1 LHYSSAEV
9 QDIVEA
15 QIARLGPT
23 IAVAVSGGVSY
34 RVPRV
39 WIACHGIQGWT
50 LPQVA
55 AEKGWEIVHE

>member
-1 LHYSSAEV
+1 
-9 QDIVEA
+9 
-15 QIARLGPT
+15 
-23 IAVAVSGGVSY
+23 
-34 RVPRV
+34 VPRV